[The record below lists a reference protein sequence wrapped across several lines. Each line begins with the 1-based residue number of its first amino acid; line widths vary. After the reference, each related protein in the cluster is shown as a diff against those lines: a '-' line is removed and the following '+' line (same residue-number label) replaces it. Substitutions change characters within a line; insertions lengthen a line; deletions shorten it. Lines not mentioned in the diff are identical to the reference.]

1 MKVASITQENIQS
14 QSTPLNEA
22 IFQKIHTPGKITKK
36 HDIHIWAIFFFLIYV
51 VILIKF
57 VTIKQLD
64 NNILF
69 AGYSIAVSLYIIS
82 RFALAYFYNPKPLD
96 FDGVDEY
103 EPTISFGV
111 PAKNEGENI
120 KETILRI
127 AASDYPK
134 NKFDI
139 IAVNDGSTD
148 NTLLEMYAAKEEA
161 RTMGIHV
168 EVIDW
173 QDNRGKREGMA
184 ECVKRSSKELIF
196 FIDSDS
202 FVEPDAARKVVKYFS
217 HPKIGAVAGHA
228 YVANAET
235 NILTK
240 MQAVR
245 YYVAF
250 KAYKAAE
257 ALFGAVTCCSGC
269 CSAYRRSY
277 LLPFLNAW
285 ENQRFL
291 GVKCTYGDDRSLTNY
306 MLYYGYDAIFAPD
319 VIAHTFVPDTFG
331 VFMRQQLRWKK
342 SWTRE
347 SLVAGTFMWRKNI
360 IMSIS
365 FYLGVILPLLAPI
378 IVARAFIWY
387 PIMRDRLPIYYVLG
401 LVLMAVIYGLYYYV
415 YTKDRKWIYGV
426 AFATFYTLVMIWQ
439 LPYAIL
445 KIRDAKWGTR

>member
-1 MKVASITQENIQS
+1 MASISSADAGSVVPQQI
-14 QSTPLNEA
+14 L
-22 IFQKIHTPGKITKK
+22 TKRK
-36 HDIHIWAIFFFLIYV
+36 SSNIHIWTIFFFLIYV
-51 VILIKF
+51 VILIKIATF
-57 VTIKQLD
+57 RELN

-69 AGYSIAVSLYIIS
+69 GAYSIAVSSYIIS

-96 FDGVDEY
+96 FKGVGEY

-120 KETILRI
+120 RETILRI

-134 NKFDI
+134 HKFNI

-148 NTLLEMYAAKEEA
+148 DTLSEMLAAKEEA
-161 RTMGIHV
+161 AKMGV
-168 EVIDW
+168 QVDVVDW
-173 QDNRGKREGMA
+173 KENRGKRDGMA
-184 ECVKRSSKELIF
+184 ECVMRSSSDLIF

-202 FVEPDAARKVVKYFS
+202 FVEPDAARKIVKYFS

-240 MQAVR
+240 MQSVR

-269 CSAYRRSY
+269 CSAYRRVY
-277 LLPFLNAW
+277 LMEFLEKW
-285 ENQRFL
+285 RKQKFL
-291 GVKCTYGDDRSLTNY
+291 GVRCTYGDDRSLTNY
-306 MLYYGYDAIFAPD
+306 MLYYGYDSIFAPD
-319 VIAHTFVPDTFG
+319 VVAYTVVPDTFEI
-331 VFMRQQLRWKK
+331 FMRQQLRWKK

-347 SLVAGTFMWRKNI
+347 SLLASLFMWRKNI
-360 IMSIS
+360 IMSVS
-365 FYLGVILPLLAPI
+365 FYLGVLLPLLAPI

-387 PIMRDRLPIYYVLG
+387 PIMKDELPIYYIIG
-401 LVLMAVIYGLYYYV
+401 LVLMAIIYGLYYYI
-415 YTKDRKWIYGV
+415 YMRDRKWIYGV
-426 AFATFYTLVMIWQ
+426 LFATLYTVVMIWQ

-445 KIRDAKWGTR
+445 KMRDARWGTR